1 MRAEYDRNHSIN
13 FKHFWLRR
21 SLRILPPFYLVLA
34 VATVLS
40 LHSGASGGLSAAAVA
55 AQALHF
61 TNYWI
66 IYHGY
71 AGLPIGGTGVFWS
84 LAVEEHFY
92 LLFPVCYA
100 LMRKAKLHARQQ
112 ASILLGACG
121 VVLAWRCVLVVLF
134 HVSSN
139 RTYMASDTRID
150 SILFGCI
157 LAVFYNPTMDRWYPA
172 ERRWRYLY
180 VPLAVAALLLSF
192 LYRNGVFRDTVRYS
206 LQGLALMPI
215 FIAAIRF
222 PHWLPFRV
230 LNTRPM
236 ELIGRLSYSLYL
248 LHYGALEFV
257 WRHLPTIGAVAQ
269 GLSAFGL
276 SVALAAAIY
285 VFIERPCAN
294 LRRRLTD

>member
-1 MRAEYDRNHSIN
+1 MHGNRHRFSWALAGS
-13 FKHFWLRR
+13 FWPGAAYSSCCSTSR
-21 SLRILPPFYLVLA
+21 
-34 VATVLS
+34 ATVPIWPAIPVS
-40 LHSGASGGLSAAAVA
+40 IRYCSGASSRS
-55 AQALHF
+55 F
-61 TNYWI
+61 TT
-66 IYHGY
+66 
-71 AGLPIGGTGVFWS
+71 P
-84 LAVEEHFY
+84 
-92 LLFPVCYA
+92 
-100 LMRKAKLHARQQ
+100 
-112 ASILLGACG
+112 
-121 VVLAWRCVLVVLF
+121 
-134 HVSSN
+134 
-139 RTYMASDTRID
+139 
-150 SILFGCI
+150 
-157 LAVFYNPTMDRWYPA
+157 RWTVGIRP

-192 LYRNGVFRDTVRYS
+192 LFRNGVFRDTVRYS

-294 LRRRLTD
+294 LRRRLTDYACANVRSRSQQRLSHVGPAK